1 MGPKTNIWKAVKVAK
16 DLTTMGL
23 PPNLTIGGVPVPVGA
38 FANSFAS
45 HFHNKV
51 ELNTLKTVVKS
62 TVYNGKCQLV
72 VTNRNFMT
80 PDDVKICLYGL
91 SNKRCEGFDRIPVCC
106 LYDARAVLLRPLSI
120 LFEKIYST
128 GSIPEQ
134 WKISKIIPIHKKGN
148 KSEIE
153 NYRPIANL
161 CSTSKILEKL
171 ILKQIHYL
179 ESKNEL
185 DLTGKNQHGFKR
197 NKSTATAG
205 ALLQSII
212 ARAADAKCFV
222 VMASLDL
229 SMAFDLVNTE
239 LLIKRLQIMGMP
251 NDLIKLIREWLS
263 NRSYYV
269 QVGEECSVLFD
280 SDTGTIQ
287 GSVLGPVLYALFV
300 SPLFDLDDLVNFAD
314 DNFCVEWNKSLP
326 LLVINLEK
334 RLEMITKWLRDSGLV
349 VNESKTEACLFHTQD
364 QPPVEFKLQGVK
376 IKTKKSMNVLGV
388 IFDSKL
394 NWQLHVATAIT
405 KAKKALF
412 ALRLLKKYFS
422 ATEMRLLL
430 DANFYSILY
439 YNAVIWLT
447 PSLSADTKQSLLSI
461 SASALRSCLS
471 HGGLDIS
478 FENLHKSH
486 KKCTPTQIMYY
497 QLALNL
503 HKTLNFNDYELS
515 FEIVTVLD
523 QIICTRRQ
531 VLFQIFRNSNCK
543 IGFNTTA
550 NKLFYLNNKIGLEQ
564 LNQNFI
570 RFKGTAKIQFLK
582 YGRT

>member
-1 MGPKTNIWKAVKVAK
+1 
-16 DLTTMGL
+16 
-23 PPNLTIGGVPVPVGA
+23 
-38 FANSFAS
+38 
-45 HFHNKV
+45 
-51 ELNTLKTVVKS
+51 
-62 TVYNGKCQLV
+62 
-72 VTNRNFMT
+72 MT

-205 ALLQSII
+205 ALLQLII
-212 ARAADAKCFV
+212 TRAADAKCFV

-376 IKTKKSMNVLGV
+376 I
-388 IFDSKL
+388 
-394 NWQLHVATAIT
+394 
-405 KAKKALF
+405 
-412 ALRLLKKYFS
+412 
-422 ATEMRLLL
+422 
-430 DANFYSILY
+430 
-439 YNAVIWLT
+439 
-447 PSLSADTKQSLLSI
+447 
-461 SASALRSCLS
+461 
-471 HGGLDIS
+471 
-478 FENLHKSH
+478 
-486 KKCTPTQIMYY
+486 
-497 QLALNL
+497 
-503 HKTLNFNDYELS
+503 
-515 FEIVTVLD
+515 
-523 QIICTRRQ
+523 
-531 VLFQIFRNSNCK
+531 
-543 IGFNTTA
+543 
-550 NKLFYLNNKIGLEQ
+550 
-564 LNQNFI
+564 
-570 RFKGTAKIQFLK
+570 
-582 YGRT
+582 

>member
-1 MGPKTNIWKAVKVAK
+1 LKKT
-16 DLTTMGL
+16 
-23 PPNLTIGGVPVPVGA
+23 
-38 FANSFAS
+38 
-45 HFHNKV
+45 
-51 ELNTLKTVVKS
+51 
-62 TVYNGKCQLV
+62 
-72 VTNRNFMT
+72 
-80 PDDVKICLYGL
+80 
-91 SNKRCEGFDRIPVCC
+91 
-106 LYDARAVLLRPLSI
+106 
-120 LFEKIYST
+120 YST

-349 VNESKTEACLFHTQD
+349 VNESKTEACLFHTQE

-405 KAKKALF
+405 KAKRHSLH
-412 ALRLLKKYFS
+412 
-422 ATEMRLLL
+422 L
-430 DANFYSILY
+430 D
-439 YNAVIWLT
+439 
-447 PSLSADTKQSLLSI
+447 
-461 SASALRSCLS
+461 
-471 HGGLDIS
+471 
-478 FENLHKSH
+478 
-486 KKCTPTQIMYY
+486 
-497 QLALNL
+497 
-503 HKTLNFNDYELS
+503 
-515 FEIVTVLD
+515 
-523 QIICTRRQ
+523 
-531 VLFQIFRNSNCK
+531 
-543 IGFNTTA
+543 
-550 NKLFYLNNKIGLEQ
+550 
-564 LNQNFI
+564 
-570 RFKGTAKIQFLK
+570 
-582 YGRT
+582 